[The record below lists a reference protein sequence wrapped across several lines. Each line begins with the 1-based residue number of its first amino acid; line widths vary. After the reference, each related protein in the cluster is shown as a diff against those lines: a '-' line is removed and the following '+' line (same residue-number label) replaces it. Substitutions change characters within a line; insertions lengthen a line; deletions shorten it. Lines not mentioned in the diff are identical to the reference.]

1 MKNKEY
7 KIKSLEEEEVKKEIV
22 KTSRRNFWS
31 WLKYLAMKWRFR
43 LDQARAIFGLLT
55 FAALLSITYLPKI
68 PWFQDQLFWRG
79 EFLLTFLVLFFF
91 MIGGYLY
98 DRFLRLWTEN
108 VTVSVERNPYT
119 YVPQPKELIV
129 SLGWFTHIFSALKQ
143 IADKL
148 EIELE
153 GEELMKQ
160 QLTHYLSLT
169 VDDSDFEV
177 QASKLKRLTAIML
190 ESYIESENVGDF
202 DEFLADLESYVAKKN
217 ELK

>member
-1 MKNKEY
+1 MT
-7 KIKSLEEEEVKKEIV
+7 KKESSNESLV
-22 KTSRRNFWS
+22 AEKAQKTTKRFSWA
-31 WLKYLAMKWRFR
+31 WLKYFSMKWRFR

-55 FAALLSITYLPKI
+55 FAALLALGYKKEI
-68 PWFQDQLFWRG
+68 PWFQVQLFWRG
-79 EFLLTFLVLFFF
+79 EFLLTILVLFVF

-98 DRFLRLWTEN
+98 DRFLKLWTET

-169 VDDSDFEV
+169 VDDSDFEI